1 MHGKMNVLEL
11 AAKHVKMK
19 KVSSTKGGEWQGP
32 CPDCGGK
39 DRFHVWPEEMSGKGA
54 YWCRGCGKTGDN
66 IQFLREF
73 RGLSF
78 HDACAELGIDVP
90 NRPSPSLAARFSS
103 PVAPAEK
110 KTEQTHFVPAVHG
123 APADLWQ
130 ERAEKFVVWAQD
142 KLLWNTDAL
151 NWLDERGISLDTAK
165 EFRLGWNPGD
175 GGKDLYRPR
184 KSWGLPETFHEDGRA
199 KMLWIPRGLVI
210 PYSVGGVLQRIRIR
224 RPEGEPRYYVLP
236 GSSMS
241 VMMIG
246 SDRKSFVVVES
257 ELDAIACAA
266 ACPLA
271 GSVALGSVS
280 AKPDAEAEASLRK
293 SLSILL
299 ALDYDEAGKKAVSW
313 WSKNFPNVSRWPVP
327 KGKDPGDARSLGID
341 LGQWIKAGLPPAL
354 TIETGSPAKKQEEPT
369 KAQDIDC
376 VPAGDTTTSCGELP
390 DLPAA
395 VMELYDLLK
404 KNPGVRIINEE
415 TRFTVLRGGKFVGGR
430 INYLVFREPVVTD
443 YLFAHPAEIITSR
456 NYLDMKPI

>member
-1 MHGKMNVLEL
+1 VHGKMNVLEL

-39 DRFHVWPEEMSGKGA
+39 DRFHIWPEEMSGKGG

-90 NRPSPSLAARFSS
+90 NRHSPSLAARFSS

-130 ERAEKFVVWAQD
+130 ERAEKFVAWAQE
-142 KLLWNTDAL
+142 KLLWNTDVL
-151 NWLDERGISLDTAK
+151 SWLEERGIGLDAVK
-165 EFRLGWNPGD
+165 GFRLGWNPGD

-184 KSWGLPETFHEDGRA
+184 KSWGVPETFHEDGRA

-430 INYLVFREPVVTD
+430 INFLVFRVPEVTD
-443 YLFAHPAEIITSR
+443 YLFAHPDVMIDSR
-456 NYLDMKPI
+456 NYFIGCKQ

>member
-1 MHGKMNVLEL
+1 MNVLEL

-32 CPDCGGK
+32 CPDCGGN
-39 DRFHVWPEEMSGKGA
+39 DRFHVWPAEMSGKGA
-54 YWCRGCGKTGDN
+54 YWCRSCGKTGDN

-78 HDACAELGIDVP
+78 HEACAELGIDVP
-90 NRPSPSLAARFSS
+90 NRPSPSLASRFSS

-110 KTEQTHFVPAVHG
+110 KPEPAPFVPVVHG
-123 APADLWQ
+123 SPAALWL
-130 ERAEKFVVWAQD
+130 ERAEKFVSWAQE
-142 KLLWNTDAL
+142 KLIWNTDVL
-151 NWLDERGISLDTAK
+151 SWLEERGIGLDAVK

-175 GGKDLYRPR
+175 DGKDLYRSR
-184 KSWGLPETFHEDGRA
+184 KSWGVPETYHEDGRP

-246 SDRKSFVVVES
+246 SDRRAFVVVEA
-257 ELDAIACAA
+257 ELDAIACAVA
-266 ACPLA
+266 SPVA
-271 GSVALGSVS
+271 GAVALGSVS
-280 AKPDAEAEASLRK
+280 AKPDSESMGILRNAMA
-293 SLSILL
+293 ILL
-299 ALDYDEAGKKAVSW
+299 ALDYDAAGKKAAHW
-313 WSKNFPNVSRWPVP
+313 WAERFPNCSRWPVP
-327 KGKDPGDARSLGID
+327 KGKDPGDARRLGID
-341 LGQWIKAGLPPAL
+341 LELWIKAGVPPAL
-354 TIETGSPAKKQEEPT
+354 TIESGAGITSQEKPL
-369 KAQDIDC
+369 KAQDVVC
-376 VPAGDTTTSCGELP
+376 GAPADHTISCGELP

-415 TRFTVLRGGKFVGGR
+415 NRFTVLRGGKFVGGR
-430 INYLVFREPVVTD
+430 INYLVFREQVVTD
-443 YLFAHPAEIITSR
+443 YLFAHPDAMIDSR
-456 NYLDMKPI
+456 NYLNAKRETE

>member
-1 MHGKMNVLEL
+1 VHGKMNVLEL

-130 ERAEKFVVWAQD
+130 ERAEKFVAWAQE
-142 KLLWNTDAL
+142 KLLWNTDVL
-151 NWLDERGISLDTAK
+151 SWLEERGIGLDAVK
-165 EFRLGWNPGD
+165 GFRLGWNPGD

-184 KSWGLPETFHEDGRA
+184 KSWGVPETFHEDGRA

-430 INYLVFREPVVTD
+430 INFLVFRVPEVTD
-443 YLFAHPAEIITSR
+443 YLFAHPDVMIDSR
-456 NYLDMKPI
+456 NYFIGCKQ